1 MKKQHFRTNFKKVTL
16 AKSRLARFVVT
27 HPFSIKNLFKNIIK
41 APV

>member
-1 MKKQHFRTNFKKVTL
+1 MKQHLRTSLKNTTL